1 MIRGQDRKPQS
12 NSPEGPQKPR
22 LLAHIPDELTA
33 GRLLRLGEGIGKV
46 VYASRHWVVK
56 RERSPSQIVALILLW
71 KLLRK
76 FARIF
81 PGHLG
86 EGFLQ
91 RPSKLIRFLRVVM
104 QTVMLVV
111 PRSVW
116 FTTHIAE
123 VWRIY
128 RFRDLRGTRL
138 AEIHLA
144 GTGLMPEMVSFP
156 PARIN
161 VGGWPGWLLVSE
173 ATERVD
179 DTLYHR
185 LTQLAGAGEFAEIE
199 IWLGRLL
206 DLRQS
211 GWRRGLF
218 SLDAHLK
225 NFGVIG
231 ERIVLLDP
239 GGLTDRW
246 EDVERHL
253 SDSVGATA
261 EPHTKLGLG
270 PMLRERP
277 DIADRF
283 NSRWKEV
290 VSLTQVREHWPDSSV
305 S

>member
-1 MIRGQDRKPQS
+1 MKPQS
-12 NSPEGPQKPR
+12 DNRDVPQKPH
-22 LLAHIPDELTA
+22 LLAHIPGELTA

-46 VYASRHWVVK
+46 VYASPHWVVK
-56 RERSPSQIVALILLW
+56 RKRSPSEIVALILLW
-71 KLLRK
+71 KMLRK

-86 EGFLQ
+86 ERFLQ
-91 RPSKLIRFLRVVM
+91 RPSKLIRFLRIVI

-111 PRSVW
+111 PRSAW

-123 VWRIY
+123 VWKIY

-138 AEIHLA
+138 AGIHLA
-144 GTGLMPEMVSFP
+144 GTGLMPERVSFP
-156 PARIN
+156 PARIH
-161 VGGWPGWLLVSE
+161 VGGWPGWLTVSE

-185 LTQLAGAGEFAEIE
+185 LTQLAGAGEYAELE
-199 IWLGRLL
+199 VWLGRFL
-206 DLRQS
+206 DLRQN

-246 EDVERHL
+246 EDVEEHL
-253 SDSVGATA
+253 NESGGASS
-261 EPHTKLGLG
+261 EPHTQLGLG

-277 DIADRF
+277 DIADRL

-290 VSLTQVREHWPDSSV
+290 VSLTQVWEHWPDSPGKTPL
-305 S
+305 

>member
-1 MIRGQDRKPQS
+1 MKPHS
-12 NSPEGPQKPR
+12 KSSDGPQKPR

-46 VYASRHWVVK
+46 VFASRHWVVK
-56 RERSPSQIVALILLW
+56 RKRSPSQIVALILLW

-86 EGFLQ
+86 ERFLQ
-91 RPSKLIRFLRVVM
+91 RPSKLTRFLRVVI

-138 AEIHLA
+138 AGIHLA
-144 GTGLMPEMVSFP
+144 GTGLMPERVSFP
-156 PARIN
+156 PARID
-161 VGGWPGWLLVSE
+161 VGGWPGWLTVSE

-179 DTLYHR
+179 DTLYHL
-185 LTQLAGAGEFAEIE
+185 LTQLAGAGEFAEME
-199 IWLGRLL
+199 IWLGRFL

-246 EDVERHL
+246 EDVEEHL
-253 SDSVGATA
+253 ADSGEAMA

-270 PMLRERP
+270 PMLSERP

-290 VSLTQVREHWPDSSV
+290 VSLTQVREHWPDSPV
-305 S
+305 SS

>member
-86 EGFLQ
+86 ERFLQ
-91 RPSKLIRFLRVVM
+91 RPSKLIRFLRVVV

-185 LTQLAGAGEFAEIE
+185 LTQLAGAGEYAEME

-253 SDSVGATA
+253 SDSGGAAA

-277 DIADRF
+277 DIAERF
-283 NSRWKEV
+283 NTRWKEV

>member
-1 MIRGQDRKPQS
+1 MKPQAVKQDV
-12 NSPEGPQKPR
+12 PQKPH
-22 LLAHIPDELTA
+22 LLAHVPAELID

-46 VYASRHWVVK
+46 VYASPHWVVK
-56 RERSPSQIVALILLW
+56 RKRSPSEIVALILLW

-86 EGFLQ
+86 ERLLQ
-91 RPSKLIRFLRVVM
+91 RPSKLIRFLRIVI

-123 VWRIY
+123 VWKVY

-138 AEIHLA
+138 AAIHLA
-144 GTGLMPEMVSFP
+144 GTGLMPKRVSFP

-161 VGGWPGWLLVSE
+161 VGGWPGWLTVSE

-179 DTLYHR
+179 DTLFHR
-185 LTQLAGAGEFAEIE
+185 LTQLADVGEFAELE
-199 IWLGRLL
+199 VWLGRFL

-211 GWRRGLF
+211 GWRKGLF

-246 EDVERHL
+246 EDVEEHL
-253 SDSVGATA
+253 NESGGPAS
-261 EPHTKLGLG
+261 EPHTTLGLG
-270 PMLRERP
+270 PMLRNRP
-277 DIADRF
+277 DIAERF
-283 NSRWKEV
+283 NSSWKEV
-290 VSLTQVREHWPDSSV
+290 VSLTQVREHWPAGES
-305 S
+305 